1 MPPKKNPGT
10 LTSNQRQMLRIR
22 GLDPKNYTLVKDTYT
37 SLYLRDKRDGSLKI
51 LYKHPPGL

>member
-1 MPPKKNPGT
+1 MSEQNDKKF
-10 LTSNQRQMLRIR
+10 TSNHRQMMRIR

-51 LYKHPPGL
+51 LYKKSAHL